1 MSAWVNFILGN
12 GYRSGKLTKIKFK
25 ELLTIKAHFFEGG
38 NVQFNQRRDKMKQA
52 FQFTADMK

>member
-25 ELLTIKAHFFEGG
+25 ELLMLRLTSLKEEM
-38 NVQFNQRRDKMKQA
+38 FNLTREKR
-52 FQFTADMK
+52 